1 MDGDDEEKKTGDY
14 LLIPGGE
21 KFFKDKKYQSSVK
34 NKKNINN
41 RIFTT
46 AGVSANMKD
55 KDKVKHLRSDYYCGV
70 GLGDYN
76 YTLLLYPSEIK
87 INVKFLL
94 IS

>member
-1 MDGDDEEKKTGDY
+1 MMKRRKQATTYSFPE
-14 LLIPGGE
+14 
-21 KFFKDKKYQSSVK
+21 VK
-34 NKKNINN
+34 NSSKIRNINHQSKIKKNINN
-41 RIFTT
+41 RIFTI

>member
-34 NKKNINN
+34 NKKKNINN
-41 RIFTT
+41 RIFTI

-87 INVKFLL
+87 KKMSNFF
-94 IS
+94 